1 MRRRRSSLNATMV
14 NKDATGQGRT
24 SELTMIAERV
34 MDKYKEKPRMVRW
47 LREDMSEQPWSSM
60 VALKGMRRE

>member
-1 MRRRRSSLNATMV
+1 MV